1 MQWNKIKKKTIKK
14 IMILSGII
22 LILCLSA
29 CRKEQTKTDRDNHW
43 QDTDFAMGTVIS
55 QNVYSANEEE
65 IAEKVLST
73 INELEN
79 TISWRIQLSP
89 VALINE
95 AAGTGKKI
103 EVEEKLVKWLSDC
116 QDVYERSQGALDI
129 TVGPASR
136 LWDIGGD
143 NPKVATAKEVE
154 AVLPLIDGSK
164 VQIDGE
170 KVSLDIKGG
179 QLDLGA
185 VGKGIACDEIGK
197 MLTEEVSSDFQVNG
211 TFSVGGSVLI
221 YGEKPDGTDWKI
233 GVQNPRGE
241 EGENMGVLTIRQKEK
256 EKKYVSTS
264 GDYEKYIEKDGVRY
278 HHIMDPR
285 TGSPADSGLISVT
298 IISESGFL
306 SDALSTACF
315 VLGLEDGM
323 KLTAEYGAEAI
334 FIDEDKN
341 VYLTEGAGEHF
352 QILEKE
358 YRLSDE
364 EYNKKN

>member
-1 MQWNKIKKKTIKK
+1 MESNKIKKRA
-14 IMILSGII
+14 MILSCIV
-22 LILCLSA
+22 LILCLSS
-29 CRKEQTKTDRDNHW
+29 CRKEEIKTGTDNHW

-55 QNVYSANEEE
+55 QNVYGGNKEE
-65 IAEKVLST
+65 IIEKVLST

-89 VALINE
+89 VAMINE

-103 EVEEKLVKWLSDC
+103 EVEEKLAEWLFSC
-116 QDVYERSQGALDI
+116 RDVYERSQGALDI
-129 TVGPASR
+129 TVGPAAR
-136 LWDIGGD
+136 LWDIGGE
-143 NPKVATAKEVE
+143 NPKAADAKEVE

-164 VQIDGE
+164 VQIDGA

-185 VGKGIACDEIGK
+185 VGKGIACDEIK
-197 MLTEEVSSDFQVNG
+197 EMLDEAASDSQING

-221 YGEKPDGTDWKI
+221 YGKKPDGTDWKI

-241 EGENMGVLTIRQKEK
+241 EGGNMGALTIRQEEK
-256 EKKYVSTS
+256 EKRCVSTS

-285 TGSPADSGLISVT
+285 TAAPADSGLISVT

-323 KLTAEYGAEAI
+323 KLADEYGTEAI
-334 FIDEDKN
+334 FIDKDKN
-341 VYLTEGAGEHF
+341 VYLTEGTEKHF

-364 EYNKKN
+364 EFNEKK